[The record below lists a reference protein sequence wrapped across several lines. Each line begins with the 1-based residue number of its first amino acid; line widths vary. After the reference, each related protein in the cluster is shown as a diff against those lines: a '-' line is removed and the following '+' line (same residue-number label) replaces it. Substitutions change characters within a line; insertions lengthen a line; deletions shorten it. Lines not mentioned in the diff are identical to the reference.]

1 MTRLAHPLRLLAQDA
16 DDLQV
21 LSAALQDAIA
31 KVGDIRFDPADRT
44 LTVALNRFRW
54 EAEGEVRHERVRAAL
69 QIGSALSVQA
79 RKIKREPRDAVVE
92 LLAIAFE
99 AAVSPGG
106 AVMLT
111 FAGGGDLRVEV
122 ECLDVA
128 LADISAPWPSRHAPR
143 HDVAEG

>member
-1 MTRLAHPLRLLAQDA
+1 MTRLVNPIRLLAQDE
-16 DDLQV
+16 DDLKV
-21 LSAALQDAIA
+21 ISAALQDAIA

-44 LTVALNRFRW
+44 LTLALNRFRW

-92 LLAIAFE
+92 LLAIVFE
-99 AAVSPGG
+99 PGEAPGG
-106 AVMLT
+106 AILLT
-111 FAGGGDLRVEV
+111 FAAGGDLKVEV

-128 LADISAPWPSRHAPR
+128 LADVSAPWPSRHAPR
-143 HDVAEG
+143 HDLEAS